1 MTAVTAGV
9 WKRLAQRAIDR
20 PWRTIAVMVGLTLL
34 AAPGVLRLE
43 MRTDGHAL
51 VPPDDPAVRIDAEV
65 REHFGLRDPVLAV
78 VVTDHPDGIYNAD
91 TLRRV
96 RELTAALATIEGI
109 GSGSVTSLAT
119 ERRERLDPGTGLSF
133 RSFLDPLPRTP
144 AGFALLRQDLARPSA
159 AVLQGFL
166 VATDGRAAAVVAEVP
181 EGETRRA
188 IVRQIR
194 DAAARIESPRDRILV
209 VGAPVAEAL
218 LGDHILADLALLL
231 PLALAVI
238 SAVLWLGCRRLWGV
252 LLGLAEV
259 GACLVFTFGLMGWMG
274 VPVYLT
280 TAILPV
286 ILVTLGLADEIH
298 VYWHYQHLLASKPR
312 GPHPAAIRTTMEE
325 MATPVVLT
333 SFTTVIGFLS
343 FTPSGQ
349 RPVLWLGVFA
359 GIGVLF
365 CLVWTLTVL
374 PAALAL
380 LPPEKMVRPARRRGR
395 ETGFAERLVLPLWRR
410 PGLVAGMLAV
420 ACAAAAVGASRLYV
434 YDSWIEGF
442 APGSAFRLAT
452 QEVDRRLA
460 GTHVLRLELRFATPP
475 EGSPRSWSREGPLL
489 DPAAVEAVG
498 DLEAFARRQPG
509 VGGVLGLHSHL
520 SALSWF
526 WEMAGGPG
534 RVLPED
540 AYDLDRLL
548 RRYDLSQS
556 PAERQEVIDDA
567 LERTV
572 VTVSAREANYWSTGR
587 LMRALRE
594 YEAEHLAP
602 VSCRMRFAGDL
613 AVSQAMIPA
622 IVRTQVASV
631 LLSLLA
637 ELLMLLALYRS
648 LRWALL
654 ALLPAA
660 VSVLWVFGLMGYTG
674 IPLGVATSMFCAITL
689 GIGVDFGI
697 HFVERFRQAR
707 QADPFERART
717 ALEETGPAIVVN
729 TLLNVLGFGVL
740 AFSLVPA
747 NARLGF
753 LMAAAL
759 TAACA
764 ITLLPLGALLSGNRT
779 GVLFSNAPATSGKES
794 P

>member
-1 MTAVTAGV
+1 MTAGI

-20 PWRTIAVMVGLTLL
+20 PRRAIAVMVGLTLL
-34 AAPGVLRLE
+34 AAPGLLRLE

-51 VPPDDPAVRIDAEV
+51 VPPEDPAVRIDAEV

-78 VVTDHPDGIYNAD
+78 VVTDHPDGIYNAG
-91 TLRRV
+91 TLRRLV
-96 RELTAALATIEGI
+96 ELTAALAGIEGI
-109 GSGSVTSLAT
+109 GSSSVTSLAT
-119 ERRERLDPGTGLSF
+119 ERRERLDAGTGLSF
-133 RSFLDPLPRTP
+133 RSFLDPLPETP
-144 AGFALLRQDLARPSA
+144 EGFALLRQDLARPSA
-159 AVLQGFL
+159 QILQGLL
-166 VATDGRAAAVVAEVP
+166 VSADGWAAAVVAEVP

-188 IVRQIR
+188 VVRQIR
-194 DAAARIESPRDRILV
+194 DAAARIASPRDRVLV

-298 VYWHYQHLLASKPR
+298 VYWHYQRLLEQPR
-312 GPHPAAIRTTMEE
+312 EPHPFPVRATMEA
-325 MATPVVLT
+325 MAAPVVLT

-349 RPVLWLGVFA
+349 RPILWLGVFA

-380 LPPEKMVRPARRRGR
+380 LPPEKMVRPAGRR
-395 ETGFAERLVLPLWRR
+395 ETELAARLVLPLWRR
-410 PGLVAGMLAV
+410 PGLLAGVLAL
-420 ACAAAAVGASRLYV
+420 ACTAAAVGTARLYV

-460 GTHVLRLELRFATPP
+460 GTHVLRLELRFTPPP
-475 EGSPRSWSREGPLL
+475 EGNPRSWSREGPLL

-498 DLEAFARRQPG
+498 GLERYTRRQPG

-526 WEMAGGPG
+526 WEMALPG

-540 AYDLDRLL
+540 SFDLDRLL
-548 RRYDLSQS
+548 RRYDLSQGL
-556 PAERQEVIDDA
+556 PDRQEVVDDA

-572 VTVSAREANYWSTGR
+572 VTVYVREANYWSTGR
-587 LMRALRE
+587 LMRALRD
-594 YEAEHLAP
+594 YEAERLAP
-602 VSCRMRFAGDL
+602 VSCHMRFAGDL

-622 IVRTQVASV
+622 IVHTQVASV
-631 LLSLLA
+631 LLSLAA

-648 LRWALL
+648 LRWGLL

-660 VSVLWVFGLMGYTG
+660 VSVLWVFGVMGYAG

-697 HFVERFRQAR
+697 HFVERFRRAAQA
-707 QADPFERART
+707 APFERARA

-740 AFSLVPA
+740 ALSRVPA
-747 NARLGF
+747 NARLGL

-759 TAACA
+759 TAACM
-764 ITLLPLGALLSGNRT
+764 ITLLPLGALLSRLRERDT
-779 GVLFSNAPATSGKES
+779 I
-794 P
+794 